1 MTSARKIA
9 ANRLNGRKSGGPRS
23 AAGKSIASR
32 NALRHGLAAM
42 IHRKAPP
49 LQEVESFAKA
59 LCGDDDDP
67 LLFDKALAI
76 AQEEFVLRA
85 ITEQQLAVVGRLREP
100 SAIALAKGD
109 NSLKLADERFSK
121 AKRDYDTLVALSDS
135 LLEKYKDEL
144 PPPIVVDLP
153 VDVFGGPISGEY
165 PQFHLLGFLADK
177 QEDLV
182 ANAQD
187 QTNATVDQVEETVD
201 QVEEEVSERDEGAAL
216 EEAAV
221 DLVRLDRYERRAQ
234 ARQDVAIRGF
244 INRKLMKRLEAELAE
259 KEDSHRPTS
268 GCIEQSGNNL

>member
-1 MTSARKIA
+1 MTSARKAA
-9 ANRLNGRKSGGPRS
+9 ANRRNGRKSRGPRS

-49 LQEVESFAKA
+49 LREVENFAKA
-59 LCGDDDDP
+59 LCGDDNDP

-85 ITEQQLAVVGRLREP
+85 ITEQRLAVVERVREP
-100 SAIALAKGD
+100 SAVALAKGD
-109 NSLKLADERFSK
+109 NSLKMARARFK
-121 AKRDYDTLVALSDS
+121 EAQRDYDKLVTLSDS

-153 VDVFGGPISGEY
+153 VEVFGGPISGEY
-165 PQFHLLGFLADK
+165 PPFHLLGFLADRHEE
-177 QEDLV
+177 QA

-187 QTNATVDQVEETVD
+187 QTDATLDQVDEEIG
-201 QVEEEVSERDEGAAL
+201 ERNEGEAL

-221 DLVRLDRYERRAQ
+221 DLVRLDRYECRAR
-234 ARQDVAIRGF
+234 ARQDRAIREF
-244 INRKLMKRLEAELAE
+244 INRKLMKRLEAESAG
-259 KEDSHRPTS
+259 KEDSPLPGAPS
-268 GCIEQSGNNL
+268 ACIEPGVLP